1 MSTKG
6 HYNNSDYKRNRATL
20 LASNP
25 MCVHCGTRKATT
37 ADHLIEVDR
46 GGLHGL
52 DNLVPSCQRCNSRRG
67 AQYGN
72 AKPRKRAPSKARA
85 QQVLER
91 AALEEGATL
100 LGAEGGDP
108 GPPSSVNLAK
118 KRQTKPKAPKVE
130 ADHVE
135 SNLILPRLETPRRGG
150 MDHGPDIAALW
161 HQVTGMTLMPWQV
174 HVLSGIT
181 GCDTPGMP
189 LHRISTVQVARQNG
203 KSTAQ
208 AALILWWL
216 VRAPGLRGGP
226 QLVISTAH
234 TLDLAVSLFQQLA
247 PRLEALGG
255 VPKWS
260 FGRNELTMPDGSQWL
275 VRAATGSA
283 GHGRSPDLVCADETW
298 DVNPDVI
305 DQGLIPAQRA
315 RRNPLC
321 TMWSTAGTEA
331 SELLLRYREQGL
343 RAIAAGVSSP
353 LYMAEWSVPAD
364 ADPADASLWH
374 LANPALGHTLDL
386 EVLRAE
392 FASPNR
398 AAFLRASLNMWV
410 ATDKAWLEH
419 GVWDSATVQTAPT
432 EPVAVLA
439 IDTSVDGTRYCGVA
453 AHVTPA
459 GVHVRTAFVLSN
471 MADMWAAVLEVMT
484 ANPACLLAFTPG
496 LQIHTPPPMLRR
508 STIVGQIEVG
518 KWTALVKAMIVEGR
532 LVHGDDLPLKEQMA
546 RAVAVNI
553 STGPTLS
560 SQKSPGPI
568 ELVRLVVFA
577 ASLAAKPKQRT
588 KPQMGMSRA

>member
-1 MSTKG
+1 
-6 HYNNSDYKRNRATL
+6 
-20 LASNP
+20 
-25 MCVHCGTRKATT
+25 
-37 ADHLIEVDR
+37 
-46 GGLHGL
+46 
-52 DNLVPSCQRCNSRRG
+52 
-67 AQYGN
+67 
-72 AKPRKRAPSKARA
+72 
-85 QQVLER
+85 
-91 AALEEGATL
+91 
-100 LGAEGGDP
+100 
-108 GPPSSVNLAK
+108 
-118 KRQTKPKAPKVE
+118 
-130 ADHVE
+130 
-135 SNLILPRLETPRRGG
+135 
-150 MDHGPDIAALW
+150 
-161 HQVTGMTLMPWQV
+161 MTLMPWQV

-181 GCDTPGMP
+181 GADVPGMP

-216 VRAPGLRGGP
+216 VRAPKLRGGP

-247 PRLEALGG
+247 PRLETLGG

-298 DVNPDVI
+298 DVSADVI

-343 RAIAAGVSSP
+343 RAIAAGSPSP

-364 ADPADASLWH
+364 ADPADPALWH
-374 LANPALGHTLDL
+374 LANPAIGYTLDL
-386 EVLRAE
+386 NVLRAE

-398 AAFLRASLNMWV
+398 GAFLRASLNMWV
-410 ATDKAWLEH
+410 ATDKAWLDH
-419 GVWDSATVQTAPT
+419 GIWDQATVTTAPT

-439 IDTSVDGTRYCGVA
+439 VDTSVDATRYCGVA
-453 AHVTPA
+453 AHITTA
-459 GVHVRTAFVLSN
+459 GVHVRTAFVMSN
-471 MADMWAAVLEVMT
+471 MADMWAAVIEVMT
-484 ANPACLLAFTPG
+484 ANPACLLAITPG
-496 LQIHTPPPMLRR
+496 LQIHTPPAMLRR
-508 STIVGQIEVG
+508 STIVGQQEIG
-518 KWTALVKAMIVEGR
+518 KWCALTKSMITEGR
-532 LVHGDDLPLKEQMA
+532 LTHGEDLPLKEQMA

-568 ELVRLVVFA
+568 EMARLVVFA
-577 ASLAAKPKQRT
+577 ASLAAKPRQRT
-588 KPQMGMSRA
+588 KPQIGVSR